1 MLSKVKRVWTQPAI
15 VRLSSKANS
24 SMRFMST
31 INPQNMRK
39 VSTLDEQVKNLV
51 ENSRSSFRRG
61 MIYNAIFLGISGYLI
76 YRHLSL
82 PESKKKKRKTV
93 QDVVDAESEA
103 PEEEVEGPIE
113 SDKKVNVRFSDC
125 KGMDEIVVE
134 FKQIA
139 DLIANKEKYQK
150 LGAEIPRGILLTGPP
165 GTGKTMLAK
174 ALATETNCAFIYRS
188 GSDFE
193 SKYHGESAKKVRK
206 VFSEAGKLAP
216 CIIFIDEIDSI
227 AGKRNTKTDYK
238 TQTLN
243 QLLIEMDGFA
253 SSEGVFVVGA
263 TNLEESIDPA
273 MLRAGR
279 FDKTIRIPAPSLK
292 GRLEILNHYIDK
304 VKCDKS
310 KIDIDKLAKLAVG
323 MTGAQLRNI
332 VNLAAIRA
340 VRARHSSIQQEDLQ
354 YAFDRVMIGLKGRTN
369 SYSDPM
375 PFAIHE
381 AGHAIAALLEPSSAL
396 DVIESTILPI
406 NGQPG
411 NTSIIHLKEE
421 DALTKSDIVKE
432 IDVALA
438 GRIAEE
444 IVLGKEFVSTNC
456 RPDLQNATRL
466 AFKIVKDLGSSN
478 YELIGLS
485 DNEVISDDLRYKLE
499 KEMEALIEERVR
511 FVTDLLTKNKAL
523 ILKLAD
529 QLVNKETLTKI
540 QIARIINN

>member
-1 MLSKVKRVWTQPAI
+1 MFKTAVMKSVLIRGVP
-15 VRLSSKANS
+15 L
-24 SMRFMST
+24 RFLTISNHGST
-31 INPQNMRK
+31 VQA
-39 VSTLDEQVKNLV
+39 STLDQKVKK
-51 ENSRSSFRRG
+51 
-61 MIYNAIFLGISGYLI
+61 LI
-76 YRHLSL
+76 
-82 PESKKKKRKTV
+82 EAKKKIRRNEMLINALLLGGLGFVIYLRLSVSDTEKDLRRSRPNMIEGG
-93 QDVVDAESEA
+93 DEEAEAEA
-103 PEEEVEGPIE
+103 EGPIE
-113 SDKKVNVRFSDC
+113 SDKKANIKFSDC

-134 FKQIA
+134 FRQIA
-139 DLIANKEKYQK
+139 DLIANKEKYQR

-165 GTGKTMLAK
+165 GTGKTLRAK
-174 ALATETNCAFIYRS
+174 ALASETNCAFIYRS

-193 SKYHGESAKKVRK
+193 SKYHGESAKKIRR
-206 VFSEAGKLAP
+206 VFSEARKLAP
-216 CIIFIDEIDSI
+216 CIMFIDEIDSI
-227 AGKRNTKTDYK
+227 AGRRNTKTDYK

-263 TNLEESIDPA
+263 TNLEDSIDPA

-292 GRLEILNHYIDK
+292 GRIEILNHYMDR

-310 KIDIDKLAKLAVG
+310 QMDVPKLAKLAVG
-323 MTGAQLRNI
+323 MTGAQLKNI

-340 VRARHSSIQQEDLQ
+340 VRVQHPSIQQEDIQ

-369 SYSDPM
+369 SYSNPM

-381 AGHAIAALLEPSSAL
+381 AGHAVAALLEPSTAL

-411 NTSIIHLKEE
+411 NTSLIHLKE
-421 DALTKSDIVKE
+421 DYALTKSDVIKE

-456 RPDLQNATRL
+456 RPDLRNATKL
-466 AFKIVKDLGSSN
+466 ALRVTRDLGSNS
-478 YELIGLS
+478 YELIGV
-485 DNEVISDDLRYKLE
+485 DDKEEVSDDLKYKLE
-499 KEMEALIEERVR
+499 KEVEALVEERAKYVS
-511 FVTDLLTKNKAL
+511 DLLTKNKAL
-523 ILKLAD
+523 ILKLAN
-529 QLVNKETLTKI
+529 QLVQKETLTRA
-540 QIARIINN
+540 QIINIISN